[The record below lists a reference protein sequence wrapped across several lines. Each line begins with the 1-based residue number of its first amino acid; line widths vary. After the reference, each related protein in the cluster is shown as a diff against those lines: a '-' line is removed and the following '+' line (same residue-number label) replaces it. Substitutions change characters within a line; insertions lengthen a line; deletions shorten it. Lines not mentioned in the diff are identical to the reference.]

1 MWQPYFTAE
10 KWHRRVRGCL
20 LVVFLLSLLSQDVTS
35 AQQPAAPAA
44 NSLNVEQIAAKTRS
58 ALVSISTTGRDG
70 RTQGIGTGF
79 IVDKSGLIATNL
91 HVIGDARPFQ
101 VEMSDGRKLRVVAI
115 HASDRKMDL
124 AVIRVAEKD
133 LPPLSLGDPS
143 NLKKGAPIVVMGNPH
158 GLKHSVVSGV
168 NSGMREIDGRTML
181 QLAIPIEPGN
191 SGGPVLDRK
200 GHVHGIVTMKSLVTD
215 NLGFAVDVRMLQAL
229 LDKPNPVP
237 IDRWMTIGIIDDR
250 DWSPL
255 FGATWRQRGGRILV
269 RDTGRGFA
277 GRSLCLSTKPVP
289 EIPYEIAVTVRMD
302 KESGAAGLVF
312 HADGQN
318 KHYGFYPSSG
328 KIRLTRFE
336 GADVFSWQVLYDQ
349 PSEHYRPGE
358 WNTLRV
364 RIEKD
369 QFHCYVNDQLV
380 LTSRD
385 NGFKTGRAGL
395 AKFRDTQAEFRHFR
409 IGNKLD
415 HTTLA
420 PELAAKLNQLIEGL
434 PRLDTLSSAQL
445 KALQENP
452 ADSRELLRR
461 QAEQLKE
468 RAAELKKI
476 SADIHARSIGD
487 RLNKIFPDQAGA
499 QAADPKDADLLQ
511 AALLIALLDEE
522 EIDIEAYVR
531 LIERMVADISKK
543 TKTDASS
550 ADKLAALDQYL
561 FQDNGFHGSRF
572 DYYHRANSYLNRVID
587 DREGLPI
594 TLCVLYIELGRR
606 LGLTI
611 EGVGLPGHFVVQHI
625 GDDKKSQL
633 IDVFN
638 EGKRLSREDAI
649 KLVAEHSN
657 QPFRDDYLKPVSKR
671 LIVSRMLNNLMG
683 LAQQKE
689 DKESMLRYV
698 ELMMA
703 LDSHS
708 VQSRGMRA
716 ILRFETGRKKSAV
729 ADLDWFLEHRPEN
742 LDLDRIQQM
751 RELFSR

>member
-1 MWQPYFTAE
+1 
-10 KWHRRVRGCL
+10 
-20 LVVFLLSLLSQDVTS
+20 
-35 AQQPAAPAA
+35 
-44 NSLNVEQIAAKTRS
+44 
-58 ALVSISTTGRDG
+58 
-70 RTQGIGTGF
+70 
-79 IVDKSGLIATNL
+79 
-91 HVIGDARPFQ
+91 
-101 VEMSDGRKLRVVAI
+101 
-115 HASDRKMDL
+115 
-124 AVIRVAEKD
+124 
-133 LPPLSLGDPS
+133 
-143 NLKKGAPIVVMGNPH
+143 
-158 GLKHSVVSGV
+158 
-168 NSGMREIDGRTML
+168 
-181 QLAIPIEPGN
+181 
-191 SGGPVLDRK
+191 
-200 GHVHGIVTMKSLVTD
+200 
-215 NLGFAVDVRMLQAL
+215 
-229 LDKPNPVP
+229 
-237 IDRWMTIGIIDDR
+237 
-250 DWSPL
+250 
-255 FGATWRQRGGRILV
+255 
-269 RDTGRGFA
+269 
-277 GRSLCLSTKPVP
+277 
-289 EIPYEIAVTVRMD
+289 MD

-336 GADVFSWQVLYDQ
+336 GSDVFSWQVLYDQ

-369 QFHCYVNDQLV
+369 QFHCYVNDKLI
-380 LTSRD
+380 LSSGD
-385 NGFKTGRAGL
+385 KGFTTGRAGL
-395 AKFRDTQAEFRHFR
+395 AKFRTTQAEFRHFR

-415 HTTLA
+415 QATLT
-420 PELAAKLNQLIEGL
+420 PELADRLNQLIEGL
-434 PRLDTLSSAQL
+434 PRLDTISNTQL
-445 KALQENP
+445 KSLQENP

-468 RAAELKKI
+468 RAAELQKI
-476 SADIHARSIGD
+476 SADIHVRSIAA

-499 QAADPKDADLLQ
+499 EATDLKEADLLR

-522 EIDIEAYVR
+522 EIDIDAYVR

-543 TKTDASS
+543 TKKDASS

-611 EGVGLPGHFVVQHI
+611 EGVGLPGHFVVQHV
-625 GDDKKSQL
+625 DDAKKSQL

-638 EGKRLSREDAI
+638 EGKRLSREEAI

-657 QPFRDDYLKPVSKR
+657 QPFQDEYLEPVSKR
-671 LIVSRMLNNLMG
+671 LIVTRMLNNLMG

-716 ILRFETGRKKSAV
+716 ILRFETGRKKSAI
-729 ADLDWFLEHRPEN
+729 ADLDWFLEHRPAN
-742 LDLDRIQQM
+742 LDLNRIQEM
-751 RELFSR
+751 REMFSR

>member
-1 MWQPYFTAE
+1 MPQTTFTT
-10 KWHRRVRGCL
+10 RGLL
-20 LVVFLLSLLSQDVTS
+20 LVCYLLLPAQDVLF
-35 AQQPAAPAA
+35 AQQPEASTPGE
-44 NSLNVEQIAAKTRS
+44 LNVEQIAAKTRKS
-58 ALVSISTTGRDG
+58 LISISTTGRDG

-79 IVDKSGLIATNL
+79 VVDKSGLIATNL
-91 HVIGDARPFQ
+91 HVIGDARPFD
-101 VEMSDGRKLRVVAI
+101 VETADGRKLKVTAI

-124 AVIRVAEKD
+124 AVIRVAEED
-133 LPPLSLGDPS
+133 LSPLALGNPK
-143 NLKKGAPIVVMGNPH
+143 NLKEGAPIVVMGNPH

-168 NSGMREIDGRTML
+168 NSGIREIDGRTML

-191 SGGPVLDRK
+191 SGGPVLDRQ
-200 GHVHGIVTMKSLVTD
+200 GQVHGIVTMKSLVTD
-215 NLGFAVDVRMLQAL
+215 NLGFAVDVRILKAL
-229 LDKPNPVP
+229 LENPNPVP
-237 IDRWMTIGIIDDR
+237 IDRWMTIGVIDSR
-250 DWSPL
+250 DWTPL

-269 RDTGRGFA
+269 RDAGRGFA
-277 GRSLCLSTKPVP
+277 GRSLCLSTTAPP
-289 EIPYEIAVTVRMD
+289 EIPYEIATTVRMD

-312 HADGQN
+312 HADGKN
-318 KHYGFYPSSG
+318 RHYGFYPSSG
-328 KIRLTRFE
+328 KIRLTRFD

-349 PSEHYRPGE
+349 PTEHYRPGE

-369 QFHCYVNDQLV
+369 QFHCYVNDKLI
-380 LTSRD
+380 LSSRD
-385 NGFKTGRAGL
+385 KGFTTGRVGL

-409 IGNKLD
+409 VGNKLNQA
-415 HTTLA
+415 TLT
-420 PELAAKLNQLIEGL
+420 PELAAQLSELIEQL
-434 PRLDTLSSAQL
+434 PRLDAINNSQL
-445 KALQENP
+445 KSLEEHP

-461 QAEQLKE
+461 QVEQLKE
-468 RAAELKKI
+468 RAAELQQI
-476 SADIHARSIGD
+476 SADIHVRSIANK
-487 RLNKIFPDQAGA
+487 LNKIFPDLAGGEA
-499 QAADPKDADLLQ
+499 NDPKDADLLT

-522 EIDIEAYVR
+522 EIDIDAYVR

-543 TKTDASS
+543 IAKDASKT
-550 ADKLAALDQYL
+550 DKLAALDQYL

-594 TLCVLYIELGRR
+594 TLSVLYIELGRR
-606 LGLTI
+606 LGLAI
-611 EGVGLPGHFVVQHI
+611 DGVGLPGHFVVQHV
-625 GDDKKSQL
+625 DADKNTQL

-657 QPFRDDYLKPVSKR
+657 QPFQDQYLEPVSKR
-671 LIVSRMLNNLMG
+671 LIVTRMINNLMG

-689 DKESMLRYV
+689 DKESMLRYA

-716 ILRFETGRKKSAV
+716 ILRFETGRKKSAI
-729 ADLDWFLEHRPEN
+729 ADLDWFLEHRPAN

-751 RELFSR
+751 REMFAR